1 MSESLLKPR
10 LLAVDDNPDHAELV
24 VRVAAKCGYDAR
36 STSDPLRV
44 DQIVKQWT
52 PNVITIDLCM
62 PRQDGLETAAVLQA
76 AGFKGPLVIISAQ
89 DRAVRVA
96 ASHLASAR
104 GLNVTGNVAKPVN
117 LQALRELL
125 SRLL

>member
-1 MSESLLKPR
+1 LSEDLLKPR

-24 VRVAAKCGYDAR
+24 ARIAAKCGYDAR

-76 AGFKGPLVIISAQ
+76 AGFKGPLLIISAQ
-89 DRAVRVA
+89 DQAIRVA

-104 GLNVTGNVAKPVN
+104 GMNVAGNVAKPIDVR
-117 LQALRELL
+117 ALRELL
-125 SRLL
+125 TRLM